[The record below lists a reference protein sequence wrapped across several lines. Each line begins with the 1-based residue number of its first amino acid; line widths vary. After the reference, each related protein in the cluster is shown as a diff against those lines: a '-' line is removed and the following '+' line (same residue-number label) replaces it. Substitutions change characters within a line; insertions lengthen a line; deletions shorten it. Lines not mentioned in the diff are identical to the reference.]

1 MSEPISTSTATA
13 AVAGVTVLS
22 FLPLAD
28 PSIVIGAFTGA
39 TLFVMTDDILSK
51 WRRVM
56 LFVISFLGGGMCAS
70 LSASLLSALTHG
82 IAQVHPG
89 VGAIVASALLVRILQ
104 AAMRFTANPETFFSF
119 LRGK

>member
-22 FLPLAD
+22 ILPLAD

-39 TLFVMTDDILSK
+39 TLFVMTDDILTK

-56 LFVISFLGGGMCAS
+56 LFVVSFLGGAMCAG
-70 LSASLLSALTHG
+70 LSASLLSQLMPGVAP
-82 IAQVHPG
+82 VHAG

-104 AAMRFTANPETFFSF
+104 AAMRLTANPESIINY

>member
-13 AVAGVTVLS
+13 AVASVTVLS
-22 FLPLAD
+22 ILPLAD
-28 PSIVIGAFTGA
+28 PGIVIGAFTGA

-56 LFVISFLGGGMCAS
+56 LFVISFLGGALCAS
-70 LSASLLSALTHG
+70 LSASLLSALTQG
-82 IAQVHPG
+82 IAQVPTA
-89 VGAIVASALLVRILQ
+89 VGAIVASALFVRILQ
-104 AAMRFTANPETFFSF
+104 AAMRFTANPETFFAF